1 MKETWKLLGIYI
13 LVLFFLVLCS
23 VKAFSQT
30 IKVRYFNAEWNDA
43 NKVTW
48 CHTNKKGLDDCKVYV
63 YDIGKDAES
72 QKKYGIVVVPTIII
86 FKDGEEVKRFQADVS
101 FKMVAKREE
110 VQDYINELLMGDF

>member
-86 FKDGEEVKRFQADVS
+86 FNGKEVKRYQADLS
-101 FKMVAKREE
+101 FEIVAKLED
-110 VQDYINELLMGDF
+110 VQDVIDEILMEDF